1 MVTHKSPSTSRP
13 QVPVASQQPGQ
24 QNGGGNFSSNLSVLK
39 TIPANGDNNIYPDQ
53 RLVVTFSQPIQNL
66 TPSVQFDPNLP
77 FTFQILGAS
86 LYIIPSQKMAL
97 DITYKVAVNVTGMT
111 SPYNFSFSTSSQ
123 STPQSNQVSDP
134 GTQTFQA
141 EEDFMRQNYPDSFLA
156 SKLPYSTSDFSA
168 AVSAPKS
175 QSNPSYG
182 FLVTLIGSDQSQSKT
197 DFINWAKSFGLTD
210 NQIQQLNIFYTTP
223 QQAQAVAKFKDSLP
237 YYSKNLAITY
247 DKTTDATSVVINQAN
262 RIQGDQA
269 FSAYL
274 QQFGITDKSEVNNL
288 TISYQ

>member
-1 MVTHKSPSTSRP
+1 M
-13 QVPVASQQPGQ
+13 
-24 QNGGGNFSSNLSVLK
+24 
-39 TIPANGDNNIYPDQ
+39 
-53 RLVVTFSQPIQNL
+53 
-66 TPSVQFDPNLP
+66 
-77 FTFQILGAS
+77 
-86 LYIIPSQKMAL
+86 
-97 DITYKVAVNVTGMT
+97 
-111 SPYNFSFSTSSQ
+111 
-123 STPQSNQVSDP
+123 
-134 GTQTFQA
+134 
-141 EEDFMRQNYPDSFLA
+141 
-156 SKLPYSTSDFSA
+156 
-168 AVSAPKS
+168 SAPKS